1 MRRGV
6 SLGLANAGVTRIVR
20 SENEI
25 ITVFKRNADPFKLS
39 IEPEEIVY
47 PSSYLLL
54 RCLEAGYVEM
64 FGSDGCHLH

>member
-25 ITVFKRNADPFKLS
+25 ITVFKRNADSFKLS
-39 IEPEEIVY
+39 IEPEKIVY